1 MKGWIN
7 EWYSQKI
14 FEKWLG
20 GMNLSLLVQIQGRVG
35 YKLWCTGLSKKPP
48 ELEKYWL
55 RVA

>member
-20 GMNLSLLVQIQGRVG
+20 GMNLSLLAQIQGRVG

-48 ELEKYWL
+48 ELEKYQL